1 MQDFC
6 AISSTLKDF
15 TFIKHIK
22 EDSGNKM
29 VVNPSCS
36 LSMLPKQILSEL
48 SNQPIQWIPRAP
60 IHRRNIQQQL
70 QEYNFGENSN
80 APDLRLLI
88 WVMKFKNIHFVTV
101 TS

>member
-1 MQDFC
+1 MKCYATTD
-6 AISSTLKDF
+6 SGLYETDSD
-15 TFIKHIK
+15 KHIK

-36 LSMLPKQILSEL
+36 LSILPKLCS
-48 SNQPIQWIPRAP
+48 QPIQWIPGAP

-70 QEYNFGENSN
+70 QEYTFGENSN

-88 WVMKFKNIHFVTV
+88 CVMKFENIHFVN
-101 TS
+101 S